1 MHIEHP
7 FAECPSFKHTKQ
19 SPFLRAEVSE
29 IKKHL
34 FDECFEPQNSHDV
47 VLLLFTKDL
56 PCEYSADEKISR
68 MKIRSLVY
76 QQMM

>member
-1 MHIEHP
+1 M
-7 FAECPSFKHTKQ
+7 SFFQTHKQ

-47 VLLLFTKDL
+47 VLLFLQKICHVNTVPTKKFL
-56 PCEYSADEKISR
+56 A
-68 MKIRSLVY
+68 
-76 QQMM
+76 

>member
-7 FAECPSFKHTKQ
+7 LAKCPSFKHTKQ

-29 IKKHL
+29 IKKNL
-34 FDECFEPQNSHDV
+34 FDECFEPQNTHDV
-47 VLLLFTKDL
+47 FLLLFTKDL
-56 PCEYSADEKISR
+56 PYEYSADEKSSR

-76 QQMM
+76 QQMI

>member
-1 MHIEHP
+1 M
-7 FAECPSFKHTKQ
+7 SFFQTHKQ

>member
-7 FAECPSFKHTKQ
+7 LAKCPSFKHTKQ

-29 IKKHL
+29 IKKNL
-34 FDECFEPQNSHDV
+34 FDECFEPQNTHDV
-47 VLLLFTKDL
+47 FLLLFTKDL
-56 PCEYSADEKISR
+56 PYEYSTDEKSSR